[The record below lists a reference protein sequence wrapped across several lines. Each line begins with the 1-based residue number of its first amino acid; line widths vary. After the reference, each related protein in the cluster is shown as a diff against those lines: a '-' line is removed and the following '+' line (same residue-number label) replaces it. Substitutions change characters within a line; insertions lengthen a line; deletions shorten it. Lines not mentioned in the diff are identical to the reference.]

1 VISTW
6 GESAF
11 IIWSR
16 LLMEVNQLQDMIASS
31 SSDHIPHLWDKSEF
45 AGMHSDEILK
55 HNSTWSALTFAHIWR
70 SRAMSET
77 LFFELMQHISHDAIS
92 VHDWIIK

>member
-1 VISTW
+1 
-6 GESAF
+6 
-11 IIWSR
+11 
-16 LLMEVNQLQDMIASS
+16 
-31 SSDHIPHLWDKSEF
+31 
-45 AGMHSDEILK
+45 MHSDEMLK
-55 HNSTWSALTFAHIWR
+55 HNSTRSALTFAHIWR